1 MSINFKKIKS
11 QIKPF
16 KSEAK
21 HKGYIF
27 LATDEQKK
35 NGIDSIAKNGSKR
48 SLLDIL
54 VYFVQTDEDY
64 CEEFAINPTRYA
76 YHRLSR

>member
-1 MSINFKKIKS
+1 MSINYKKLKS

-16 KSEAK
+16 KDEAK

-35 NGIDSIAKNGSKR
+35 DGIETIAKVGSKS
-48 SLLDIL
+48 SLIALL
-54 VYFVQTDEDY
+54 VFLIQSDESY
-64 CEEFAINPTRYA
+64 QVEFT
-76 YHRLSR
+76 L